1 MVLVVEVLVVL
12 ALLQQIQD
20 LAVIPML
27 DQEVLLLELVAV
39 QLQQTMAA
47 VAAVVG
53 NQLVVHLVLLAA
65 LVL

>member
-1 MVLVVEVLVVL
+1 MVLVVEVVVVL

-27 DQEVLLLELVAV
+27 DQEVLLLEIMAV

-53 NQLVVHLVLLAA
+53 HQLVVHLVLLAA